1 MKAITNSEFAQFIA
15 NRFPKLHETSDGI
28 YVFNEVGG
36 CAIEVK
42 ESAKGYSVVR
52 INGESYTKMKAADKL
67 NAFEYVV
74 NLPVEIVTT
83 RYKIQG
89 IESTYRSYYIEGAK
103 MKKIE
108 NDKNRGYWWW
118 EKALKEIESIEKIY

>member
-1 MKAITNSEFAQFIA
+1 MKALTNSEFAQYIA
-15 NRFPKLHETSDGI
+15 NRFPKLHSTSDGI
-28 YVFNEVGG
+28 YVFNEDGG

-52 INGESYTKMKAADKL
+52 INGESYTKMNAAAKL

-83 RYKIQG
+83 RYKVQG
-89 IESTYRSYYIEGAK
+89 IESTYCAYYVEGAK

-108 NDKNRGYWWW
+108 NDKKRGNWWW
-118 EKALKEIESIEKIY
+118 EKALNEIESIEKIY

>member
-1 MKAITNSEFAQFIA
+1 MKALTNSEFAQYIA
-15 NRFPKLHETSDGI
+15 NRFPKLNETSDGI

-52 INGESYTKMKAADKL
+52 INGESYTKMKATEKL
-67 NAFEYVV
+67 NAFEYVA
-74 NLPVEIVTT
+74 NLPVEIVTN
-83 RYKIQG
+83 RYKIKG
-89 IESTYRSYYIEGAK
+89 MEVTARWYYIEGAK

-108 NDKNRGYWWW
+108 NDKKHGYWWW